1 MNYQQNQPWPQ
12 DKKDQVVTTKET
24 TVTKVIQVPESQ
36 NKNFQSQNFQTQNL
50 QTQNLESQN
59 LQSHNFPSENLH
71 NQNDDYWYYCNHSY
85 TTGGDNL
92 NEKNVGQYN
101 YNRDRKHQTKMD
113 AIICNS
119 CEMLKEHFDPH
130 KNVRDIPYF
139 LFRECKGIIFLRIW
153 KAGIGIGGIGGTGI
167 VMARN
172 NGMWSAPCAV
182 SLGGVTIGANLGIE
196 RVDDVL
202 LLRDSTALTTLIEKG
217 QFKLG
222 LDASIAVGP
231 FGKDANTSLSFS
243 SAEASS
249 IYSYSF
255 AKGAFIGLSLEGGG
269 LSVNNRVNEEFYG
282 NKIGV
287 KDLFY
292 GNVPHQNENFRSLIQ
307 YLDTLA
313 THQQTTFNQS
323 SNIHPNVIDT
333 KPVISQ

>member
-1 MNYQQNQPWPQ
+1 MNYQQKQPWSK
-12 DKKDQVVTTKET
+12 DKKDQTVTTKET
-24 TVTKVIQVPESQ
+24 IVTEVFSNPESQ
-36 NKNFQSQNFQTQNL
+36 NKDFQNQNL
-50 QTQNLESQN
+50 QSQN
-59 LQSHNFPSENLH
+59 LQSQNLQSQNLPSQNLH

-85 TTGGDNL
+85 ITGGENL
-92 NEKNVGQYN
+92 NEKNVDKYS

-113 AIICNS
+113 ALICNS
-119 CEMLKEHFDPH
+119 YEMLKEHFDPN

-167 VMARN
+167 IMSHN
-172 NGMWSAPCAV
+172 NGVWSAPCAV
-182 SLGGVTIGANLGIE
+182 SLGGITVGVNLGIE

-202 LLRDSTALTTLIEKG
+202 LLRDSTALTKLIEKG

-231 FGKDANTSLSFS
+231 VGKDANTSLSFS

-269 LSVNNRVNEEFYG
+269 LSVDHSVNEEFYG
-282 NKIGV
+282 RKLGV

-292 GNVPHQNENFRSLIQ
+292 GNIANENEYFRRLVQ
-307 YLDTLA
+307 FLDVLVG
-313 THQQTTFNQS
+313 HQQSAFNQS
-323 SNIHPNVIDT
+323 SNIHPNVT
-333 KPVISQ
+333 STNPVISQ